1 MEKDNKETI
10 KITWLGQGGF
20 LIEINGIR
28 MLIDPYLSD
37 SLNAKGLKRLFPV
50 PVKLEN
56 LKPDIIFFTHDHA
69 DHFDEQTILP
79 LAALYPDCK
88 AAGPV
93 SVYEHYIRLG
103 LKPDC
108 FTVFNCGNVR
118 RQGAISV
125 KAVPAYHTDEYAVGI
140 VISSR
145 HKRIYISGDTLLD
158 DRLIPAVKQHTGT
171 GFDLMMICINGKLG
185 NMNAI
190 DALYVTSQ
198 LRPTIVIP
206 MHYGLFA
213 ENTTDPE
220 PFVNAVSKAGLQC
233 LTMVPGQP
241 VEFK

>member
-1 MEKDNKETI
+1 MEKNNKETL

-20 LIEINGIR
+20 LIEVDGIR

-37 SLNAKGLKRLFPV
+37 SLSVRGFKRLFPV
-50 PVKLEN
+50 PVKLED
-56 LKPDIIFFTHDHA
+56 LRPDVIFFTHDHA
-69 DHFDEQTILP
+69 DHFDEYTVMP

-88 AAGPV
+88 IAGPV

-103 LKPDC
+103 LNPDC
-108 FTVFNCGNVR
+108 FTVFNCGDITLMED
-118 RQGAISV
+118 ISV
-125 KAVPAYHTDEYAVGI
+125 KAVSAYHTDIYAIGM

-158 DRLIPAVKQHTGT
+158 DRLIPEVRQETGSD
-171 GFDLMMICINGKLG
+171 FDLMMICINGKLG
-185 NMNAI
+185 NMNVI
-190 DALYVTSQ
+190 DALYVASQ
-198 LRPTIVIP
+198 LHPKIVIP

-220 PFVNAVSKAGLQC
+220 PFVNAVSKAGLRC